1 MDFSQVR
8 PFIRRHWLTI
18 AFVGGFITD
27 YILLNRVDDVFDNIM
42 LLFYVSLATISMV
55 SMYAGIAYRF
65 GERWSPRITTFSS
78 LVMQYSFGGLF
89 SGMLIF
95 YGHSGDVWASWPY
108 LILIIGAIA
117 GNELVK
123 NRGQQLV
130 FNILAYFVGLFSY
143 LVLVIPVFTGYLGV
157 WTFLASG
164 TLALIFV
171 YLLIQ
176 LLARV
181 IPNYLL
187 LQMRQIVFLVLALFA
202 FLNTLYFTNVIPP
215 IPLSLK
221 EIIIAQSAVK
231 FENPRSYQVAYES
244 IPWWRLD
251 ELFFLTVHPG
261 MGNTLSCFTRVYAP
275 TKIRTEIFHHW
286 QYRDDE
292 GKWKTHF
299 RFPYPITGEA
309 TEGYRGYTTVTV
321 FRDGVW
327 RCGVETARG
336 QVLGRQ
342 EFTVDSTES
351 PQSVVTETK

>member
-1 MDFSQVR
+1 MKFGVLKSK
-8 PFIRRHWLTI
+8 IERHWLTI
-18 AFVGGFITD
+18 AFVCGFITD
-27 YILLNRVDDVFDNIM
+27 YILLNRVDDVFDNLM
-42 LLFYVSLATISMV
+42 LLFYVTLATISIVML
-55 SMYAGIAYRF
+55 YAGIALRF
-65 GERWSPRITTFSS
+65 GERWSPRVTRFAGIT
-78 LVMQYSFGGLF
+78 MQYSFGGLF

-95 YGHSGDVWASWPY
+95 YGHSGDIFASWPF

-157 WTFLASG
+157 WAFLGSG
-164 TLALIFV
+164 TLALVFV

-187 LQMRQIVFLVLALFA
+187 LQMRKIVFLVVGMFV

-221 EIIIAQSAVK
+221 EIVIAHSTVR
-231 FENPRSYQVAYES
+231 FENPRSYQLRVEPIS
-244 IPWWRLD
+244 WWRLD
-251 ELFFLTVHPG
+251 ERLWLTVHPDRSRS
-261 MGNTLSCFTRVYAP
+261 LSCFTRVYAP

-286 QYRDDE
+286 EYRDQN
-292 GKWKTHF
+292 GNWKTHF

-309 TEGYRGYTTVTV
+309 TDGYRGYTTITV
-321 FRDGVW
+321 FQDGEW

-342 EFTVDSTES
+342 VFRVDSTKS
-351 PQSVVTETK
+351 PDSLITETR